1 MGKHSDISQQAH
13 YTKIMDVA
21 GRFKVSSAEDKA
33 TAWNRLGIKPSKQ
46 VFFHPYLKLAAS
58 VALVIV
64 TLLST
69 YSITQVEVVSARG
82 EHKTILLPDE
92 SQITLNAESSV
103 SYNKLLWLFD
113 RNVVFAGEGFFE
125 VTKGSRFTV
134 STTSGNVEV
143 LGTSFNVFARS
154 KKFEVACVTGKVKV
168 YNTKNSVILTPGS
181 TTTSQIALLS
191 SPVSFDKDITAWKH
205 GEFYFNNA
213 RLSDVVAELERQYNI
228 DIELKV
234 KRERYYTGFFK
245 NNDIDVAL
253 KMVCIPL
260 GLQYD
265 TKSSKKIIIST
276 NKIFN

>member
-1 MGKHSDISQQAH
+1 MGKHSDISQQAQ

-21 GRFKVSSAEDKA
+21 GRFKVATGEDKVA
-33 TAWNRLGIKPSKQ
+33 AWNRLDIKPSKQ

-58 VALVIV
+58 VVLVIV

-69 YSITQVEVVSARG
+69 YNITQVEVLSARG
-82 EHKTILLPDE
+82 EHKTVQLPDD
-92 SQITLNAESSV
+92 SQIKLNAESSL

-113 RNVVFAGEGFFE
+113 RNVVFEGEGFFE

-134 STTSGNVEV
+134 STDNGNVEV
-143 LGTSFNVFARS
+143 LGTSFNVYTRS
-154 KKFEVACVTGKVKV
+154 DKFEVACVTGKVKV

-181 TTTSQIALLS
+181 TTTSQNALLS
-191 SPVSFDKDITAWKH
+191 SPGSFDKDITAWKY

-265 TKSSKKIIIST
+265 TKSTKKIIIST

>member
-1 MGKHSDISQQAH
+1 MGKHSDISQQEQ
-13 YTKIMDVA
+13 YTKIMGVA
-21 GRFKVSSAEDKA
+21 GRFNVASVEDKT
-33 TAWNRLGIKPSKQ
+33 TAWKRLNLRPSKQ
-46 VFFHPYLKLAAS
+46 VFLLPYLKLAAS
-58 VALVIV
+58 VVLVIV

-69 YSITQVEVVSARG
+69 YSITQVEVLSARG
-82 EHKTILLPDE
+82 EHKTVTLPDE

-134 STTSGNVEV
+134 STSRGNVEV
-143 LGTSFNVFARS
+143 LGTSFNVYNRS
-154 KKFEVACVTGKVKV
+154 GQFKVACLTGKVKV
-168 YNTKNSVILTPGS
+168 YNPNNSVILTPGN
-181 TTTSQIALLS
+181 TTAIKNSLLS
-191 SPVSFDKDITAWKH
+191 PPVSFDKNITAWQI
-205 GEFYFNNA
+205 GEFYFNNTK
-213 RLSDVVAELERQYNI
+213 LSDVVAELERQYNI

-234 KRERYYTGFFK
+234 NRERYYTGFFK